1 MDEFISTLELSKGGE
16 QQQQQQQQYLAD
28 FGLQHGCPSDDENR
42 NPISSWRDHWRVPVY
57 FERDFFQN
65 ASLMVS
71 PATIAQWA
79 REGRA
84 SPSESW
90 PSLFIGNA
98 GTRTGLHVDYGSSH
112 FWMLTIEGRKD
123 WAIFPAQ
130 MSPFLYKDWAQPH
143 FLVNPWALDKGVERR
158 PLSAA
163 IRGFRATTKP
173 GDVIFVPGGTVHAV
187 RNTRSPTIATSM
199 NYVDD
204 TNLDAAVSDLLA
216 LHRSSADHDLG
227 TALKQVARATTALQK

>member
-1 MDEFISTLELSKGGE
+1 MLS
-16 QQQQQQQQYLAD
+16 A
-28 FGLQHGCPSDDENR
+28 PT
-42 NPISSWRDHWRVPVY
+42 VV
-57 FERDFFQN
+57 
-65 ASLMVS
+65 
-71 PATIAQWA
+71 QWA
-79 REGRA
+79 QEGRA
-84 SPSESW
+84 PPHESW

-112 FWMLTIEGRKD
+112 FWMLTIEGQKD

-143 FLVNPWALDKGVERR
+143 FPVNPWALEKGVQRR

-163 IRGFRATTKP
+163 ARGFRATTKP

-187 RNTRSPTIATSM
+187 RNTRSPTIGISM

-204 TNLDAAVSDLLA
+204 TNLDAALSDLLA
-216 LHRSSADHDLG
+216 LHRSAADRDLG
-227 TALKQVARATTALQK
+227 KALQEVAEATAALRSK